1 MLRTEVVWGQAAGG
15 GTVSDSVVETTPD
28 ERYVAGVEFH
38 CRFWVGEPQ
47 PGMTSDDGVNSELD
61 GAG

>member
-1 MLRTEVVWGQAAGG
+1 MLRSEVVRGQAAGG
-15 GTVSDSVVETTPD
+15 GTVSDSVVETAPD
-28 ERYVAGVEFH
+28 ERYVAGGEFD
-38 CRFWVGEPQ
+38 CRFWVGQPQ